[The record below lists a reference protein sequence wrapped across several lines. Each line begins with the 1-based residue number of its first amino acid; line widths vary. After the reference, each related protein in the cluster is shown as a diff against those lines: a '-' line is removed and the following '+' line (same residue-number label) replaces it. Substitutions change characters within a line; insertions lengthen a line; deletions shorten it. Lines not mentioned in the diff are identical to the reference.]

1 MDEDD
6 DDDEGGFEGMAPPD
20 GGDGFGGLD
29 LMPPGMAPA
38 HNAMSPLEQLRHHP
52 QFNALREVIF
62 SCLFLQ
68 HTGHFLTRSLP
79 RCLPLS
85 FCLHTFDEIAT
96 ALPCAA
102 PLLLDHAWLFL
113 AHNCIVLTFGAALL
127 RR

>member
-1 MDEDD
+1 MPEMDEDD

-62 SCLFLQ
+62 LVS
-68 HTGHFLTRSLP
+68 
-79 RCLPLS
+79 S
-85 FCLHTFDEIAT
+85 FSTQDT
-96 ALPCAA
+96 S
-102 PLLLDHAWLFL
+102 
-113 AHNCIVLTFGAALL
+113 
-127 RR
+127 